1 MTRETTHPDLPGRR
15 LPRFRDALRCPSCR
29 HELQDEPPGL
39 RCVDC
44 GVLYSVVDGRPILMT
59 KECLAELNLRLESED
74 GQRMVKEYADSVE
87 VSSPKPLPAWVRAL
101 RPPPIMY
108 RYHDDLRQAPT
119 AILFAEDGQ
128 ERALVLNVGG
138 GPHRVT
144 EHEVTLNIG
153 PFPGVDL
160 VADAHNIPLADETV
174 DAVFSLA
181 VLEHVGDPQQV
192 VREMMRVLKPGG
204 VLYSEVPF
212 IFFFH
217 GYPSDYTRFT
227 REGMRRLFSGL
238 EGADIGM
245 THGPVSA
252 VLQSANMVM
261 LLLLPERFR
270 LLHKLINGVFRWLLF
285 PLKYLDLLLRRH
297 PDAHILAGG
306 FYVLGR
312 KPARS

>member
-1 MTRETTHPDLPGRR
+1 MPGER
-15 LPRFRDALRCPSCR
+15 LHRFRDALRCPACR
-29 HELQDEPPGL
+29 HALRDEPSGL

-44 GVLYSVVDGRPILMT
+44 GVHYSVSDGRPILLT
-59 KECLAELNLRLESED
+59 QECLEELNLRLGSDD
-74 GQRMVKEYADSVE
+74 GQRMVKEYADSSA
-87 VSSPKPLPAWVRAL
+87 VSAPKPPPLWVRAL
-101 RPPPIMY
+101 RPPPIMH
-108 RYHDDLRQAPT
+108 RYHVDLRQGPT
-119 AILFAEDGQ
+119 AILFAEHGQ

-138 GPHRVT
+138 GPHRVS

-181 VLEHVGDPQQV
+181 VLEHVVDPHQV

-297 PDAHILAGG
+297 PDAPILAGG

>member
-1 MTRETTHPDLPGRR
+1 MT
-15 LPRFRDALRCPSCR
+15 
-29 HELQDEPPGL
+29 Q
-39 RCVDC
+39 
-44 GVLYSVVDGRPILMT
+44 
-59 KECLAELNLRLESED
+59 ECLRDLNLHLESND
-74 GQRMVKEYADSVE
+74 GQRMVKEYEDVVE
-87 VSSPKPLPAWVRAL
+87 VSRPKPLPLWVRAL

-108 RYHDDLRQAPT
+108 RYHVDLRKAPT
-119 AILFAEDGQ
+119 STVFEEGGL
-128 ERALVLNVGG
+128 ERPLVLNVGG
-138 GPHRVT
+138 GPYRVT

-153 PFPGVDL
+153 SFPGVDL
-160 VADAHNIPLADETV
+160 VADAHNIPLADDSV

-181 VLEHVGDPQQV
+181 VLEHVADPYQV
-192 VREMMRVLKPGG
+192 VSEMMRVLKPGG

-227 REGMRRLFSGL
+227 REGMRRLFTGL
-238 EGADIGM
+238 ENADIGM

-261 LLLLPERFR
+261 LLLIPERFR
-270 LLHKLINGVFRWLLF
+270 LLRKLINGAFRWLLF
-285 PLKYLDLLLRRH
+285 PLKYLDLALRNH

-312 KPARS
+312 KPARN